1 MRLHFDET
9 MAGTVRTPGGERR
22 FAFTGRADAASPLA
36 MVGWAPFRL
45 EGTASL
51 QGAVEDAPLLPGSQ
65 LEIGLPLHRHL
76 RYQVHFRDGEG
87 NQYRFFG
94 QKTVYLLQLPRTM
107 TTLEGTVFRNGA
119 ELGPATL
126 RFDLKELP
134 KLLRSFSLQAA

>member
-9 MAGTVRTPGGERR
+9 MAGTVTTPDGERR
-22 FAFTGRADAASPLA
+22 FKFTGRADASPLA
-36 MVGWAPFRL
+36 MLGWGKFQL

-51 QGAVEDAPLLPGSQ
+51 EGAVLDAQLLPGSV

-76 RYQVHFRDGEG
+76 RYQVHFRDPAG
-87 NQYRFFG
+87 NLYRFFG
-94 QKTVYLLQLPRTM
+94 QKTVFLLALPRTM
-107 TTLEGTVFRNGA
+107 TTLLGTVFKNGA

-134 KLLRSFSLQAA
+134 KFLLSFSLQGT

>member
-9 MAGTVRTPGGERR
+9 MTGTVSTPDGARHFE
-22 FAFTGRADAASPLA
+22 FTGRADAPSPLA
-36 MVGWAPFRL
+36 MVGWVPFKL

-51 QGAVEDAPLLPGSQ
+51 EGAAENAPLLPGSV

-76 RYQVHFRDGEG
+76 RYQVHFRDRAG
-87 NQYRFFG
+87 NLYRFFG
-94 QKTVYLLQLPRTM
+94 QKTVYLLALPRTM

-134 KLLRSFSLQAA
+134 KFLLSFSLQAA

>member
-9 MAGTVRTPGGERR
+9 MAGTVSTPDGRRR

-51 QGAVEDAPLLPGSQ
+51 EGAVQDAPLLPGSL

-76 RYQVHFRDGEG
+76 RYQVHFRDGAG
-87 NQYRFFG
+87 NLYRFFG
-94 QKTVYLLQLPRTM
+94 QKTVYLRALPRTM
-107 TTLEGTVFRNGA
+107 TTLDGTLFRNGA

-134 KLLRSFSLQAA
+134 KFLLSFSVQAT